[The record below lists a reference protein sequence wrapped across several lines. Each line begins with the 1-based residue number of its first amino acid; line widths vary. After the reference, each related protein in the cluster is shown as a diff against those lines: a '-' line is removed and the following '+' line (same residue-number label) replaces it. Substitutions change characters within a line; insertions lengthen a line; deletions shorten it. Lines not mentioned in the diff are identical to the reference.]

1 MGFLWN
7 TALDGLIEPNE
18 DAMKNTVKTAVTLA
32 CAALAL
38 TACDG
43 FMRKE
48 KEAPKF
54 GSLKH
59 QLLLVDE
66 AGTRYGSVEMDPV
79 TGGRLFD
86 AEGKLI
92 GTIVTPAVTST
103 VTTVSPVTP
112 GY

>member
-1 MGFLWN
+1 MNATL
-7 TALDGLIEPNE
+7 
-18 DAMKNTVKTAVTLA
+18 KTTVTLA

-43 FMRKE
+43 LMRKE

-59 QLLLVDE
+59 NLLLVDQN
-66 AGTRYGSVEMDPV
+66 GTRYGSVEMDPV
-79 TGGRLFD
+79 SGGRIMD
-86 AEGKLI
+86 AEGRVI

-103 VTTVSPVTP
+103 VTTVSPVAPT
-112 GY
+112 Y

>member
-1 MGFLWN
+1 MN
-7 TALDGLIEPNE
+7 TTLKA
-18 DAMKNTVKTAVTLA
+18 AVTLT

-43 FMRKE
+43 LMRKD

-59 QLLLVDE
+59 NLLLVDQ

-79 TGGRLFD
+79 TGGKVFD
-86 AEGKLI
+86 AEGRVI
-92 GTIVTPAVTST
+92 GTIVTPAITST
-103 VTTVSPVTP
+103 VTTVSPVAP

>member
-1 MGFLWN
+1 
-7 TALDGLIEPNE
+7 
-18 DAMKNTVKTAVTLA
+18 MKRLTTLATLA

-43 FMRKE
+43 LMRTE

-59 QLLLVDE
+59 NLLLVDQN
-66 AGTRYGSVEMDPV
+66 GTRYGSVEMDPV
-79 TGGRLFD
+79 TGGKLFD
-86 AEGKLI
+86 AEGRVI

-103 VTTVSPVTP
+103 VTTVTPVAP